1 MCSCNHGNRYCLDWN
16 PADTYGNIIYDYF
29 CYLGKCGQ
37 DNPQIGGENM
47 KRILLVD
54 DSTDF
59 LKILAQALERDF
71 EVHTAT
77 GVSEAMA
84 IIGEI
89 EMDSICSDLEMK
101 DVTGLDILASLR
113 KNHIEIPFI
122 LMSGKDDC
130 FEIKIAKC
138 YGAVFI
144 SKTSSDFLTQIK
156 NNCDRSN

>member
-1 MCSCNHGNRYCLDWN
+1 
-16 PADTYGNIIYDYF
+16 
-29 CYLGKCGQ
+29 
-37 DNPQIGGENM
+37 M

-101 DVTGLDILASLR
+101 DRTGLDILDSLR

-138 YGAVFI
+138 YLTLITVDRRTLQIVLLKMQGYSTKEIAPLVHLTAGAI
-144 SKTSSDFLTQIK
+144 YARLDHLRKKLRKIL
-156 NNCDRSN
+156 

>member
-1 MCSCNHGNRYCLDWN
+1 
-16 PADTYGNIIYDYF
+16 
-29 CYLGKCGQ
+29 
-37 DNPQIGGENM
+37 M

-71 EVHTAT
+71 EVHNAT

-101 DVTGLDILASLR
+101 DRTGLDILDSLR

>member
-1 MCSCNHGNRYCLDWN
+1 
-16 PADTYGNIIYDYF
+16 
-29 CYLGKCGQ
+29 
-37 DNPQIGGENM
+37 M

-101 DVTGLDILASLR
+101 DGTGLDILYSLR

>member
-1 MCSCNHGNRYCLDWN
+1 
-16 PADTYGNIIYDYF
+16 
-29 CYLGKCGQ
+29 
-37 DNPQIGGENM
+37 M

-54 DSTDF
+54 DSIDF

-101 DVTGLDILASLR
+101 DGTGLD
-113 KNHIEIPFI
+113 
-122 LMSGKDDC
+122 
-130 FEIKIAKC
+130 
-138 YGAVFI
+138 I